1 MLNRT
6 FWITALI
13 LAVCLAACETV
24 QQTENVGANNT
35 RALAAIAAA
44 YAKAGEQKSY
54 RAQLSLTDS
63 DGKVTNG
70 TIEYVAPANAHMVMR
85 VEGKTETLEHILYN
99 GSLFIKAEKQW
110 VRSPVATDKI
120 LEQVRKDP
128 QTLPTFMKTISGAQ
142 TLGAESVNGRSAT
155 AYRYYQAGQ
164 IAGGLGSTKGW
175 VKLWVG
181 SNGLPLKLESDAE
194 TKVMFIGG
202 RAKSTILYTDYG
214 AAIRIAAPP
223 V

>member
-1 MLNRT
+1 MLNRA
-6 FWITALI
+6 FWITGVISVAL
-13 LAVCLAACETV
+13 LSACETV
-24 QQTENVGANNT
+24 KQTENVGANNAT
-35 RALAAIAAA
+35 ALAAIAAA
-44 YAKAGEQKSY
+44 YTKAGEQKSY
-54 RAQLSLTDS
+54 RAQLTMTDS

-70 TIEYVAPANAHMVMR
+70 TIDYVAPANAHMVMK

-99 GSLFIKAEKQW
+99 GSLYIKAEKQW
-110 VRSPVATDKI
+110 VRSPVATDKM

-128 QTLPTFMKTISGAQ
+128 QTLAAFMRTISGAQ
-142 TLGAESVNGRSAT
+142 TIGAEAVSGRSAT

-194 TKVMFIGG
+194 TTVMFIGG

-214 AAIRIAAPP
+214 ASIRIAAPP